1 MDKIESNR
9 KQNVPQK
16 FHEFSKKDK
25 DKIAEI
31 VETKYAETFLS
42 PIVEDFV
49 YATTRALDFGD
60 FFGRDNRKTEAV
72 YMQEYGVI
80 FMMEVDYTFS
90 KAPQT
95 QEQVDE
101 TVKAIKDNSN
111 LPIILFP
118 SGAKF
123 LSKYADAV
131 FFMSLLNSRNID
143 FIIREHVKGAP
154 FVKKFGL
161 EPISMGYIIVEPGMT
176 AGKVGDADLVKQ
188 DDVKTAVGYALA
200 AQYLGMKLLYF
211 EAGSGAYYPVS
222 DEMIK
227 SIKESADIPLIVGGG
242 IRTPETAREKV
253 RAGADI
259 IITGTTLEKEKNL
272 KKTLTNIIKAIE
284 EIIWK

>member
-1 MDKIESNR
+1 MKICEKIIKLTEEKKLHFSLIDPDKQTTETAGR
-9 KQNVPQK
+9 
-16 FHEFSKKDK
+16 
-25 DKIAEI
+25 IA
-31 VETKYAETFLS
+31 
-42 PIVEDFV
+42 
-49 YATTRALDFGD
+49 
-60 FFGRDNRKTEAV
+60 KTV
-72 YMQEYGVI
+72 T
-80 FMMEVDYTFS
+80 EVGSSAIMVGGSTV
-90 KAPQT
+90 QT

-284 EIIWK
+284 EII